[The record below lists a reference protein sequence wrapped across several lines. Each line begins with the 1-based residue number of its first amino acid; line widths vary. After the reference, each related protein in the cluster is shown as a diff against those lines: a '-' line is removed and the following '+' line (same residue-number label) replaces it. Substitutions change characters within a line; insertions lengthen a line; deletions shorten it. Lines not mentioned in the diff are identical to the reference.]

1 MQMGV
6 VHGLPEFEVKM
17 LGDCVLLQV
26 TTQLWEL
33 YPDSS
38 QLVNVLFKSES
49 KQKVMKRVFKLQ
61 TGLVTDL

>member
-1 MQMGV
+1 MGV
-6 VHGLPEFEVKM
+6 VHGLLEFEVKM